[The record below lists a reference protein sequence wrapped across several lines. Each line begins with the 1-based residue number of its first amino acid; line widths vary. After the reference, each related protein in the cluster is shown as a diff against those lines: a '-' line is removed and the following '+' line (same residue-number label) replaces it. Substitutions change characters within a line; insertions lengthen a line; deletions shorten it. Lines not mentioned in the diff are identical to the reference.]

1 MKITN
6 LETMEDIV
14 RKNSNL
20 FWEGWSVCVYIKED
34 GFYSSSGIYKNEE
47 WLKKR
52 IFEYTAHGWNIP
64 DRFIKN
70 V

>member
-1 MKITN
+1 MMITDLN
-6 LETMEDIV
+6 HMESIV
-14 RKNSNL
+14 GSNPNL
-20 FWEGWSVCVYIKED
+20 FWEGWSVCTYIKED
-34 GFYSSSGIYKNEE
+34 GFYSNNGVYKDGE

-52 IFEYTAHGWNIP
+52 VFEYSKDGWNIP